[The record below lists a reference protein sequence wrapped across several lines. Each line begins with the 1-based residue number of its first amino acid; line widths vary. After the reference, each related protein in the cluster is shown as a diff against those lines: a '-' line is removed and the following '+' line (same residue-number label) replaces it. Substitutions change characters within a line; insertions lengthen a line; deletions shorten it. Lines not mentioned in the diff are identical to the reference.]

1 MFLEYS
7 GNITSGLLKFAKDQH
22 LLLSNHTLLTQT
34 QHFPRELFK
43 KHFSSK
49 YSLNVTCPNVTLQHW
64 GNTQLIF
71 PEYYM
76 PAGKRPTFLLFT
88 PALCKASYICNFE

>member
-34 QHFPRELFK
+34 QHFPRELF
-43 KHFSSK
+43 
-49 YSLNVTCPNVTLQHW
+49 LQ
-64 GNTQLIF
+64 NI
-71 PEYYM
+71 P
-76 PAGKRPTFLLFT
+76 
-88 PALCKASYICNFE
+88 